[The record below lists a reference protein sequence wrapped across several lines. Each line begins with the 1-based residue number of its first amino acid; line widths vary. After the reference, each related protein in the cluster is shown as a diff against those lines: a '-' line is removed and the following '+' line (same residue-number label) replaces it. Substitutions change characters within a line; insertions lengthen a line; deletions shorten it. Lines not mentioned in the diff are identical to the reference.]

1 MCIFIY
7 AVKAEIWPRCTA
19 WGKTGSIRVER
30 GLYRKLV
37 LNIFSRPSRQFWS
50 FIKKSTQFFEDVF
63 LKKKY
68 LSCLFSIWVVKK
80 MTYFKSIFDQRLKKS
95 FFPQKFSFFSF
106 QVDFLTIPVKRCS
119 FRGRANEVYF

>member
-63 LKKKY
+63 LKKKIFE
-68 LSCLFSIWVVKK
+68 LF
-80 MTYFKSIFDQRLKKS
+80 IFNLGCQEDDL
-95 FFPQKFSFFSF
+95 F
-106 QVDFLTIPVKRCS
+106 QIDF
-119 FRGRANEVYF
+119 